1 MAERL
6 ADLAERKNEALHA
19 GSPRAVERQHAKGK
33 LTARERIE
41 YLLDEG
47 SFQELDMLARHRAHG
62 MGLEDNRPYTDGVV
76 TGFGTIDGRRVCIFS
91 QDFTVFGGALGEVF
105 AEKIHKVM
113 DLAASTGVPMIGLN
127 DGAGARIQEGVVSL
141 HSYGGIFHR
150 NVAASGVIPQI
161 SVILGP
167 CAGGAVYSPA
177 MTDFIFMVQGTS
189 HMFITGPDVV
199 KTVTGEDVTLE
210 ELGGA
215 MSHAT
220 KSGVATFV
228 APDEKA
234 CLDEVRHL
242 LSFLPSNNLEEPPIE
257 PTGDEPDRAVPELI
271 DFLPTSP
278 NQPYDMKKVITAV
291 VDDGEYL
298 EVHRHWA
305 MSITCGFARMDG
317 RVVGIV
323 GNQPAV
329 LAGVLDID
337 SSEKASRFVRTCD
350 AFNIPLLTFVDVPGF
365 MPGTDQ
371 EYGGI
376 IRHGAKLLY
385 AYCEATVPRIQIITR
400 KAYGGAYVVMNSKS
414 IGADLA
420 FAWPSAELAVMGPNG
435 AVEIVYRREL
445 AEAADPVRRAGRADR
460 RVHRALR
467 QPVHRGRTRLHR
479 RRDLAGRH
487 PRRHLPQ
494 PRHPDLQARGAAE
507 AQARQRA
514 AVTLPVDPDLA
525 LAARAAAARPGRP
538 GRHRRRR
545 AAGLAPAGARRRARP
560 GAPALA
566 LQRALVAQARAAA
579 ARPTLSAP
587 LTVYVDD
594 WRQRATVRDRAD
606 RWSHLLADN
615 PAELH
620 AMAAA
625 LGIPPRGYQH
635 HRRSPALNH
644 YDVPESLRLRAI
656 ELGAVPVTWRE
667 MARLT
672 RAWRRAAVRPAP
684 PGPP

>member
-1 MAERL
+1 MAR
-6 ADLAERKNEALHA
+6 A
-19 GSPRAVERQHAKGK
+19 GGGPKRTASQHAKGK
-33 LTARERIE
+33 LTARERIDV
-41 YLLDEG
+41 LLDEE
-47 SFQELDMLARHRAHG
+47 SFEEFDMFVEHRSHDFG
-62 MGLEDNRPYTDGVV
+62 MEEQRIPGDGVV
-76 TGFGTIDGRRVCIFS
+76 TGWGTINGRVVYVFS
-91 QDFTVFGGALGEVF
+91 KDFTVFGGSLSKAH
-105 AEKIHKVM
+105 AEKIVKVQEM
-113 DLAASTGVPMIGLN
+113 ALRNGAPIIGLF
-127 DGAGARIQEGVVSL
+127 DAGGARIQEGVDSL
-141 HSYGGIFHR
+141 AGYADIFLQ
-150 NVAASGVIPQI
+150 NVLSSGVIPQI
-161 SVILGP
+161 SVIMGP

-228 APDEKA
+228 SPDEKA
-234 CLDEVRHL
+234 CLDDVKHL
-242 LSFLPSNNLEEPPIE
+242 LSFLPSNNLEEPPLE
-257 PTGDEPDRAVPELI
+257 LSGDPADRLVPELVDI
-271 DFLPTSP
+271 MPVSP
-278 NQPYDMKKVITAV
+278 NQPYDMKKVIAAV
-291 VDDGEYL
+291 VDDGEYF

-385 AYCEATVPRIQIITR
+385 AYCESTVPRIQIITR

-445 AEAADPVRRAGRADR
+445 ADAADPVARRAELIDEYTERYANPYIAAERGYIDDVISPADTRAVICR
-460 RVHRALR
+460 SLEILSSKREEL
-467 QPVHRGRTRLHR
+467 
-479 RRDLAGRH
+479 
-487 PRRHLPQ
+487 PRRKH
-494 PRHPDLQARGAAE
+494 GN
-507 AQARQRA
+507 
-514 AVTLPVDPDLA
+514 V
-525 LAARAAAARPGRP
+525 
-538 GRHRRRR
+538 
-545 AAGLAPAGARRRARP
+545 
-560 GAPALA
+560 
-566 LQRALVAQARAAA
+566 
-579 ARPTLSAP
+579 P
-587 LTVYVDD
+587 L
-594 WRQRATVRDRAD
+594 
-606 RWSHLLADN
+606 
-615 PAELH
+615 
-620 AMAAA
+620 
-625 LGIPPRGYQH
+625 
-635 HRRSPALNH
+635 
-644 YDVPESLRLRAI
+644 
-656 ELGAVPVTWRE
+656 
-667 MARLT
+667 
-672 RAWRRAAVRPAP
+672 
-684 PGPP
+684 

>member
-1 MAERL
+1 MSQRL
-6 ADLAERKNEALHA
+6 DDLLARKEQALHA
-19 GSPRAVERQHAKGK
+19 GSPASVEKHHAKGK
-33 LTARERIE
+33 MTARERID
-41 YLLDEG
+41 YLLDDG

-62 MGLEDNRPYTDGVV
+62 MGLDDNRPYTDGVV
-76 TGFGTIDGRRVCIFS
+76 TGFGTIDGRRVCVFS

-150 NVAASGVIPQI
+150 NVTASGVIPQI

-210 ELGGA
+210 DLGGA

-228 APDEKA
+228 SADEKA
-234 CLDEVRHL
+234 CLDDVRYL
-242 LSFLPSNNLEEPPIE
+242 LGFLPSNNLEEPP
-257 PTGDEPDRAVPELI
+257 PVVSGDDPERSTPELV
-271 DFLPTSP
+271 DLMPPSP
-278 NQPYDMKKVITAV
+278 NLPYDMKKVIAAV
-291 VDDGEYL
+291 VDDGDYL
-298 EVHRHWA
+298 EIHAHWA
-305 MSITCGFARMDG
+305 MSITCGYARIDG

-337 SSEKASRFVRTCD
+337 SSEKAARFVRTCD
-350 AFNIPLLTFVDVPGF
+350 AFNIPLVTFVDVPGF

-420 FAWPSAELAVMGPNG
+420 FAWPSAELAVMGPQG
-435 AVEIVYRREL
+435 AVEIL
-445 AEAADPVRRAGRADR
+445 N
-460 RVHRALR
+460 
-467 QPVHRGRTRLHR
+467 
-479 RRDLAGRH
+479 RRDLAEASD
-487 PRRHLPQ
+487 PVARRAELVDEYTERYANPYI
-494 PRHPDLQARGAAE
+494 AAE
-507 AQARQRA
+507 R
-514 AVTLPVDPDLA
+514 
-525 LAARAAAARPGRP
+525 G
-538 GRHRRRR
+538 
-545 AAGLAPAGARRRARP
+545 
-560 GAPALA
+560 
-566 LQRALVAQARAAA
+566 
-579 ARPTLSAP
+579 
-587 LTVYVDD
+587 YVDD
-594 WRQRATVRDRAD
+594 V
-606 RWSHLLADN
+606 
-615 PAELH
+615 
-620 AMAAA
+620 
-625 LGIPPRGYQH
+625 I
-635 HRRSPALNH
+635 SPADTRKVLVQSLAMLASKREDLPHRKHGN
-644 YDVPESLRLRAI
+644 VPL
-656 ELGAVPVTWRE
+656 
-667 MARLT
+667 
-672 RAWRRAAVRPAP
+672 
-684 PGPP
+684 